1 MHAQSLRTLGGS
13 VAPAAPRSFRG
24 VGVDVGPSVV
34 LAPSF
39 APCFTLLREKLPTPG
54 KIAISATSTL
64 VVKGEEVVIEALELD
79 GALVVDV
86 ADGGSLAIRSLQVRN
101 AGWQFVELTDA
112 ESVAAEEATAIRGFR
127 LQRTKT
133 RTISVK
139 AGEHMEIVDGK
150 ARKVSV
156 TPVRLKSAGGRPSAA
171 AIKVEPASRA
181 CPSCLLQ

>member
-1 MHAQSLRTLGGS
+1 M
-13 VAPAAPRSFRG
+13 
-24 VGVDVGPSVV
+24 
-34 LAPSF
+34 
-39 APCFTLLREKLPTPG
+39 REKLPTPG

-64 VVKGEEVVIEALELD
+64 VVKGEEVTIEALELD

-112 ESVAAEEATAIRGFR
+112 ESVAADEATAIRGFR
-127 LQRTKT
+127 LQRTET